1 MPAPELPDDPREW
14 PADPFALLG
23 VEPGASEAEIRRAY
37 ARLIRRFKP
46 EHAPEQFRRI
56 REAYEACLSTGRWFF
71 SPPPDRPP
79 AESAASR
86 PEPPPEPAPE
96 VLAEPPRTPP
106 ADEASGLWSA
116 ACDGRAAEAYAG
128 LAELAASRPA
138 SPDPALRLYWLLALN
153 PSLDPGRTRHH
164 WLAEALARSRLKG
177 PVVELYRRELEANA
191 EAALLPPYTELLAAD
206 AEPADLLTVA
216 RRRVA
221 AAGRAECWF
230 AATAD
235 LRALRER
242 VPGRDEVGW
251 LALVVEQLGWAAW
264 TRPDPVYT
272 AARAELD
279 RLRHL
284 ELRCEGFFDR
294 VDETEHLAADWRA
307 VEVRDVPDEVLELI
321 RRGWAGNGDVRP
333 ADVFPAVAAVAADA
347 VRNLQRF
354 DRVLQDRGPGLLVVL
369 LRLLDSYRR
378 SRPSGSGP
386 EYPPELLR
394 GVLRARVGRRDPD
407 DPRFRTELPEV
418 LAAEAVGLPELAA
431 ACAADPD
438 PWFRAL
444 AGRLRADL
452 SLHLVCLATGLHQG

>member
-56 REAYEACLSTGRWFF
+56 REAYEACLRTGRWFF

-96 VLAEPPRTPP
+96 
-106 ADEASGLWSA
+106 
-116 ACDGRAAEAYAG
+116 
-128 LAELAASRPA
+128 
-138 SPDPALRLYWLLALN
+138 
-153 PSLDPGRTRHH
+153 
-164 WLAEALARSRLKG
+164 
-177 PVVELYRRELEANA
+177 
-191 EAALLPPYTELLAAD
+191 LLAAD

-230 AATAD
+230 ATTAD

-294 VDETEHLAADWRA
+294 VDETEHLTADWRA

-354 DRVLQDRGPGLLVVL
+354 DRVLQDRGPGLLVV
-369 LRLLDSYRR
+369 R
-378 SRPSGSGP
+378 
-386 EYPPELLR
+386 
-394 GVLRARVGRRDPD
+394 
-407 DPRFRTELPEV
+407 
-418 LAAEAVGLPELAA
+418 
-431 ACAADPD
+431 
-438 PWFRAL
+438 
-444 AGRLRADL
+444 
-452 SLHLVCLATGLHQG
+452 